1 MNKPIRRKKGKQL
14 FSVSVSVSRMRDK
27 RFPRESANG
36 TWPWKE
42 KRIFYI
48 SRPRGQ
54 RKRIVSRR
62 RLFHRVNYPTQDESD
77 WMESLHFY
85 IRIFL
90 KALYAPN
97 ICPPFFPSLPDNKLM
112 TSNICLVSRGLLF
125 FRGWMT
131 NSSAYR
137 HTRKGNERWRKRVK
151 KKIKNRHDILQASL
165 DGLLDFCDT
174 PSNGTGKLHPKRP
187 EKLSLFYTHMEG
199 E

>member
-1 MNKPIRRKKGKQL
+1 MYPLLPTYRTKVCMTLCVQRISHQKAPL
-14 FSVSVSVSRMRDK
+14 FFSRIIFLLPPDEQTHSAEEGQTTFFCLSLSRMRDK

-77 WMESLHFY
+77 WMESLHLY

-137 HTRKGNERWRKRVK
+137 HTHAKETRERDGERGWK
-151 KKIKNRHDILQASL
+151 KKYIK
-165 DGLLDFCDT
+165 
-174 PSNGTGKLHPKRP
+174 
-187 EKLSLFYTHMEG
+187 
-199 E
+199 